1 MFDVFC
7 WWYMIDRYLT
17 DMMMFEMKNGFGT
30 WDVAGKSGANICP
43 ICRWISKKEKTMD
56 FTRKNRAN
64 IDMFLLEQPES
75 ANI

>member
-1 MFDVFC
+1 MALEPGMSLGNLGPTFVRFVD
-7 WWYMIDRYLT
+7 
-17 DMMMFEMKNGFGT
+17 GFPKKRNKGLGT
-30 WDVAGKSGANICP
+30 LNK
-43 ICRWISKKEKTMD
+43 KTMD